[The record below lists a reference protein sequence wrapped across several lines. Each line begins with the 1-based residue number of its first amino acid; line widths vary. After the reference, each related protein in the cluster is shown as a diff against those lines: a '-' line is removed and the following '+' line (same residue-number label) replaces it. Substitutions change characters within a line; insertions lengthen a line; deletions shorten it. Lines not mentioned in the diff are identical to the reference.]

1 MAAKIYS
8 NIVPIEVV
16 RSVQKEA
23 LTLISDAL
31 INSFG
36 PKGSTTAIVKNT
48 DPNEAT
54 ISIEHTKDGY
64 TIVKNIMFMNPIER
78 SVQELLTELT
88 RYVVKEVGDGT
99 TSAIILC
106 KTVFDA
112 LCESDILTNN
122 PPSDTLKRFSDTV
135 EIIKERI
142 TAKARPCTIDDIYKI
157 ALIST
162 NNNVDI
168 SKTLLEL
175 YKTYGLDAYIDV
187 GISNEVNNLVK
198 EYDGMTLETGFTDI
212 CFVSD
217 RVNNT
222 AIVNNPRI
230 YCFNDPID
238 TPEMLGFLD
247 KILEDNILR
256 CYRPN
261 SVYEPIP
268 TVIFCKAITPDASS
282 YFETVVKLMNQ
293 YPGTIPL
300 LMVSDIHQ
308 EYLYEDIVQMCGAKF
323 IKKYI
328 DPNIQQKDIEA
339 GLAPSLE
346 TICDFCGHADQV
358 RSDQLKTQVIRP
370 AKMFN
375 EDGTKSDLYN
385 TMLTYLET
393 QVTKAINDDAGVN
406 EIARTKRRYNSLKG
420 NMIDFLI
427 GGVTLSDREAL
438 KSSVEDAVLNC
449 RSAATNGVGYG
460 ANFMAYQTLYEMKE
474 EPKYASDPI
483 VNILF
488 TAYRNLMNILYSKSY
503 DPVEVM
509 DILDTMIKQGCPM
522 NIRTNEYDHAVLSSV
537 KSDIIVLDT
546 ISKILALMYTTNQYL
561 VPTPAHNIYEKE
573 YYINATKKEDK

>member
-1 MAAKIYS
+1 
-8 NIVPIEVV
+8 
-16 RSVQKEA
+16 
-23 LTLISDAL
+23 
-31 INSFG
+31 
-36 PKGSTTAIVKNT
+36 
-48 DPNEAT
+48 
-54 ISIEHTKDGY
+54 
-64 TIVKNIMFMNPIER
+64 
-78 SVQELLTELT
+78 
-88 RYVVKEVGDGT
+88 
-99 TSAIILC
+99 
-106 KTVFDA
+106 
-112 LCESDILTNN
+112 
-122 PPSDTLKRFSDTV
+122 
-135 EIIKERI
+135 
-142 TAKARPCTIDDIYKI
+142 
-157 ALIST
+157 
-162 NNNVDI
+162 
-168 SKTLLEL
+168 
-175 YKTYGLDAYIDV
+175 
-187 GISNEVNNLVK
+187 
-198 EYDGMTLETGFTDI
+198 
-212 CFVSD
+212 
-217 RVNNT
+217 
-222 AIVNNPRI
+222 
-230 YCFNDPID
+230 
-238 TPEMLGFLD
+238 
-247 KILEDNILR
+247 
-256 CYRPN
+256 
-261 SVYEPIP
+261 
-268 TVIFCKAITPDASS
+268 
-282 YFETVVKLMNQ
+282 MNQ

-460 ANFMAYQTLYEMKE
+460 ANFMAYQTLYGMKE

-488 TAYRNLMNILYSKSY
+488 TAYRNLMSILYSKSY
-503 DPVEVM
+503 DPVEVI
-509 DILDTMIKQGCPM
+509 DILDTMIKQG
-522 NIRTNEYDHAVLSSV
+522 VL
-537 KSDIIVLDT
+537 
-546 ISKILALMYTTNQYL
+546 
-561 VPTPAHNIYEKE
+561 
-573 YYINATKKEDK
+573 